1 MLENDVGIDSEVEFP
16 DVSETNF
23 EEKEPVFTPYRSRK
37 NKKITEKKPENEI
50 PTDEKKEDEK
60 DDKEDKKEEFI
71 KPFIDDIQVDNNNEY
86 EKDVEDQKAISLE
99 KPSEVEKPEIKKQLS
114 EIFKPKDKIK
124 PNQKDKVSLND
135 DGNDNGIKNKDDDK
149 NKILKSIINP
159 LKQDDTK
166 GKVIEQP
173 RKPKPERKVEKNI
186 EEEKKQPGPIVINK
200 QINEIKPNDIHIDNE
215 KNDNEPHLMEKPIE
229 IIPSQI
235 TISKPS
241 ESDKPIINDNSLN
254 SMKKPI
260 PQDEEKQH
268 IIEPKKEE
276 KPEIKI
282 EKKPEVIPIIEQQK
296 PTGPKIINKQ
306 ISDSKENDIPIQQID
321 SELKTFE
328 KPQEIKLYKTII
340 KPNESEK
347 PKETSSNV
355 ISNKPIKNDPE
366 KQNIIEPVKVEK
378 PIEKEIKQDLIE
390 RAEEPKVPLRNVKN
404 VNQPTIKV
412 EQKKKEFIPIKVEYT
427 DIDDYEKDHQI
438 ITTKDNTVIKT
449 TPVKPEEVSYE
460 EKKEEEPIPIDNQ
473 PIVIVNPEPVK
484 EPEPKKEEPIIDDN
498 KIKKKVFIPIS
509 GEYLDKESDVGNHNV
524 VSNKE
529 NVVKIEKVKKGG
541 EDDNNIDKSLSGI
554 IPGIKH
560 EDNQNIIT
568 PFQPQYVESQEPPEN
583 IKKEEP
589 KKDEFKPQSVNYE
602 ENITKPVDN
611 KNTKQKKETFKPTSV
626 EYHEEE
632 SKKPDKNKDKKEK
645 LDKKEKKE
653 KSTFKPIYAEYTDKD
668 NDYIPHDMVI
678 SEDNVVDRF
687 IDQISFLDE
696 EEIDKNKDFD
706 KDDNEEFHLSGI
718 IEGVKNAPQ
727 EVGFTDGL
735 VQGQINDYGG
745 VVDNRPPEF
754 EQQNVEYTEDI
765 SKGVKTDQGG
775 VTKKKKE
782 KFEEQAVGYVDPT
795 FKGDNNKEAG
805 VAKQKK
811 QKFEEQTAGYIEPKS
826 KGEVKKDAGVAK
838 QKKEKFEEQT
848 VGYVDPTFKGDN
860 NKGPGAAKK
869 KKEKFEEQTVGY
881 VDPTFKGDN
890 NKEAGAAKKKKEKFE
905 EQAVGY
911 VDPTFK
917 GDDDKEK
924 KKEFEEQNVNYD
936 DGKNV
941 FDNEDIDKSLSG
953 IIEGY
958 KDEDYIDPEEDFL
971 KKHKITTKTYSKEQ
985 PKYLPQSIGYIDP
998 KFKGDDNK
1006 EAGVAKQKKE
1016 KFEEQ
1021 TVGYVDPTFKGDD
1034 DKGPGAAKKKEFE
1047 EQNVEY
1053 EEKEYN
1059 KLDPNQPDYII
1070 SGIIPG
1076 LGKKEL
1082 DDFPQDDDNDYPI
1095 DYYLDEDE
1103 NTDKHTFKTILHK
1116 NKDDESFMDGIIYG
1130 KKENENEYG
1139 MGGLINGKKNE
1150 FKPEEVDYMDKEIRQ
1165 KQPEKEKEEEKGEF
1179 IDGTVKGKKNKFKPE
1194 EVDYMD
1200 KETKQKQPEKKK
1212 EEEKGESID
1221 GTIKG
1226 KKNKFKPEEVDYMDK
1241 EIKEKEPEKIFD
1253 NQPDYVISGLIPGIG
1268 KDIEEDDND
1277 NYPVDY
1283 FLDEDDN
1290 DDKHNINT
1298 IHYRYKDEKI
1308 GWDGIIYGIKD
1319 ETSFEHNYAGKS
1331 KEEGKAS
1338 LSQIF
1343 VDYSKNY
1350 EKHNYY
1356 DDI

>member
-1 MLENDVGIDSEVEFP
+1 MGDIYDHSYNNPFHFNRHSLGDQYKLNIQHNINNQNWLTGSTNYYPNGSILRDSAKFVLPPQRADFNQYQNNNYSSNYYPNERNLHYNTRSLDNTISRNSNTRYDKINELKYNLSPINKTEISKNLESEYRAKYIPYDPEFYKPIYQKRSAGRRLDIGSAGYLNDDNKKRKRRYHYDQLRLPDELRRKLEMLENDVGIDSEVEFP

-347 PKETSSNV
+347 PKENSSNV

-404 VNQPTIKV
+404 VNQPPIKV

-498 KIKKKVFIPIS
+498 KKKKKVFIPIS

-568 PFQPQYVESQEPPEN
+568 PFQPQFVESQEPPEN

-795 FKGDNNKEAG
+795 FKGDNNK
-805 VAKQKK
+805 
-811 QKFEEQTAGYIEPKS
+811 
-826 KGEVKKDAGVAK
+826 
-838 QKKEKFEEQT
+838 
-848 VGYVDPTFKGDN
+848 
-860 NKGPGAAKK
+860 GPGAAKK
-869 KKEKFEEQTVGY
+869 KKEKFEQ
-881 VDPTFKGDN
+881 
-890 NKEAGAAKKKKEKFE
+890 
-905 EQAVGY
+905 
-911 VDPTFK
+911 
-917 GDDDKEK
+917 
-924 KKEFEEQNVNYD
+924 
-936 DGKNV
+936 
-941 FDNEDIDKSLSG
+941 
-953 IIEGY
+953 
-958 KDEDYIDPEEDFL
+958 
-971 KKHKITTKTYSKEQ
+971 
-985 PKYLPQSIGYIDP
+985 
-998 KFKGDDNK
+998 
-1006 EAGVAKQKKE
+1006 
-1016 KFEEQ
+1016 Q

-1059 KLDPNQPDYII
+1059 KLEPNQPDYII

-1268 KDIEEDDND
+1268 KDVEEDDND